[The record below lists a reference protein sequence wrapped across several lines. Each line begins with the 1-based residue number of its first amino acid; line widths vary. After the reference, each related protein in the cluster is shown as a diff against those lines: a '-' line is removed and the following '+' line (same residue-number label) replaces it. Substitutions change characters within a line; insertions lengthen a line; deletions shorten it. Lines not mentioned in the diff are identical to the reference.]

1 MAPLHFHLCC
11 DTSHHM
17 GMSPVSYSDVLR
29 ARETI
34 GDRVKLTPVLT
45 SASLS
50 RITGTTLALK
60 AENLQRTGSFKVRGA
75 LNRLV
80 ALSDAEKLKGVVAAS
95 AGNHGQAVAWAAHEL
110 GVPCSVVMPT
120 AASVSKITATRGYGA
135 TVVLEGETFDD
146 AMAAARRRCDETGEL
161 LVHAFDDPLIIAGQ
175 GTIGL
180 ELLEQ
185 LTELDS
191 LLVPIGG
198 GGLAAGI
205 AIAMSERRPSVR
217 LIGVQAS
224 ACAPW
229 LGMQPAGFTIA
240 DGIAVKQPGD
250 MTRAILESRLEEVRA
265 VNAEAVAEAILL
277 LLERS
282 KLQVEGAGAAAVAA
296 LLTAGPALK
305 GTTCALLSGGNIDP
319 SVLLSVVRAGLTRA
333 GRYLI
338 LRVRVPDR
346 PGQLSRVLAEVGALG
361 GNLVTVF
368 HQREGREDLG
378 ILETEIDLTILARDQ
393 DHGDQIVARL
403 EEIGVRIK
411 RLA

>member
-1 MAPLHFHLCC
+1 VRSLASFQ
-11 DTSHHM
+11 
-17 GMSPVSYSDVLR
+17 DVVR
-29 ARETI
+29 AREAL
-34 GDRVKLTPVLT
+34 GDRVKLTPILT
-45 SASLS
+45 SASMS
-50 RITGTTLALK
+50 RFTGTRLALK

-75 LNRLV
+75 LNRLA
-80 ALSDAEKLKGVVAAS
+80 ALSEAERKKGVLAFS

-110 GVPCSVVMPT
+110 GVPCTVVMPT
-120 AASVSKITATRGYGA
+120 GASVSKILATRGYGA
-135 TVVLEGETFDD
+135 AVVLEGETFDD
-146 AMAAARRRCDETGEL
+146 AMSAARRRSGETGE
-161 LVHAFDDPLIIAGQ
+161 VIIHAFDDPLVIAGQ
-175 GTIGL
+175 GTVGL

-185 LTELDS
+185 LPDLDS
-191 LLVPIGG
+191 LIVPIGG

-205 AIAMSERRPSVR
+205 ALAVSERRPSVR

-229 LGMQPAGFTIA
+229 LGMQPVGFTIA
-240 DGIAVKQPGD
+240 DGIAVKQPGE
-250 MTRAILESRLEEVRA
+250 MTRAILESRLSEVRT
-265 VNAEAVAEAILL
+265 VSDEAVAEAILL

-282 KLQVEGAGAAAVAA
+282 KQLVEGAGAAAVAA
-296 LLTAGPALK
+296 LLAPGSALQ
-305 GTTCALLSGGNIDP
+305 GTTCAVLSGGNIDP

-346 PGQLSRVLAEVGALG
+346 PGQLSGVLAEVGALG

-368 HQREGREDLG
+368 HQREGRDDLG

-403 EEIGVRIK
+403 EQIGVRIK
-411 RLA
+411 RLT

>member
-1 MAPLHFHLCC
+1 MVA
-11 DTSHHM
+11 
-17 GMSPVSYSDVLR
+17 GPVSYSDVLR

-34 GDRVKLTPVLT
+34 GARVKLTPVLT

-75 LNRLV
+75 LNRLI

-135 TVVLEGETFDD
+135 TVVLEGDTFDD

-161 LVHAFDDPLIIAGQ
+161 LIHAFDDPLIIAGQ

-205 AIAMSERRPSVR
+205 SLAISERRPSVR
-217 LIGVQAS
+217 LIGVQAA

-240 DGIAVKQPGD
+240 DGIAVKQPGE
-250 MTRAILESRLEEVRA
+250 MTRAILESRLSEVRT
-265 VNAEAVAEAILL
+265 VSDEAVAEAILL

-282 KLQVEGAGAAAVAA
+282 KLQAEGAGAAAVAA
-296 LLTAGPALK
+296 LLAPGSALK

-346 PGQLSRVLAEVGALG
+346 PGQLSRVLTEVGALG

-368 HQREGREDLG
+368 HQREGRDDLG

-393 DHGDQIVARL
+393 DHGDQIAARL
-403 EEIGVRIK
+403 AEIGVRIT
-411 RLA
+411 RLT